1 MLRAGE
7 PGVPHLN
14 LQQEGPSP
22 CPTPTPPS
30 PPLGADQDTTRA
42 GGPQLALKHSPRTGL
57 KTLHRSLNP
66 LGPQFPLW
74 LEEWELLDF
83 MVSAA

>member
-1 MLRAGE
+1 MKKGWLLSVLLPVLAFT
-7 PGVPHLN
+7 
-14 LQQEGPSP
+14 PS
-22 CPTPTPPS
+22 PTPTPPS

-57 KTLHRSLNP
+57 ETLHRSLNP